1 MNIKIYLNRKSIK
14 NAINVLESQKRV
26 LTDQAIPEY
35 LNKAAQ
41 RIGELANEN
50 LDKSDVGETI
60 KSYIKS
66 NWFIKTISKSQ
77 TILYNMSWKSAY
89 VEFGVGIV
97 GQSSAH
103 PNASETDWEY
113 NLKTL
118 HKNAQG
124 GWTFSV
130 DDIKELDLPQEAVI
144 EKMVS
149 VDGDISIYTK
159 GTQGVWYLFNAMED
173 FKLREA
179 KPLWEEIKQKYWS

>member
-1 MNIKIYLNRKSIK
+1 MNIKIYLNSKSIK
-14 NAINVLESQKRV
+14 NAIDVLEKQKRI
-26 LTDQAIPEY
+26 LTDQVIPKF
-35 LNKAAQ
+35 LNRAAQ

-50 LDKSDVGETI
+50 LDKSDIGATI

-66 NWFIKTISKSQ
+66 NWFIKTISKSR

-113 NLKTL
+113 NLKTI
-118 HKNAQG
+118 HKNSQG
-124 GWTFSV
+124 GWTFYV
-130 DDIKELDLPQEAVI
+130 NDMKELDLPQEAVI
-144 EKMVS
+144 EEIVS
-149 VDGDISIYTK
+149 VDGNVGIYTK

-179 KPLWEEIKQKYWS
+179 KPLWEEIKKKYWS